1 MVTDQEIVQWG
12 YLLDPCFELT
22 NSAGAPLTNGWIEC
36 YIHGTRKKYYC
47 ASDFNGTLHPFK
59 IPLDSLGSNIVLAD
73 PNKAYDVYV
82 YNRFGSLVMSRY
94 NVSPGHASGTAV
106 VGGGD
111 AEHWIGH
118 GGSSVTIESG
128 TYASPLPLPSSPDY
142 EGTFVDR
149 VVDNEMVLKNGVYLF
164 DAVIRFRQ
172 DPQDLT
178 NTIRDLSIHT
188 GLSDTET
195 TVYEMDGAGPDADV
209 DNIHQIRVQFIRHV
223 DSEYNNIF
231 HLQLR
236 SPNDLQFAMIQNLSI
251 VKLGGGSAS
260 GGSQGGEYEAG
271 DYVEITD
278 ENVINVTGIQPAG
291 NYVSGTTY
299 THDMY
304 DVNQQLGAL
313 SGQIREVSGAIPS
326 LEGYATQDWVE
337 QQGYLT
343 EVPPEYV
350 TSGDLSSYV
359 TETEMQ
365 SAISGKA
372 DTSAIPSLEG
382 YATETWV
389 NDQGFIKE
397 VPSEYVTESEM
408 SGYVQEHTSGF
419 LTSADLPDVSD
430 MATQTWV
437 TEQHYITSADVPPQ
451 IEYSAGD
458 NIDITDHVVSVTDTS
473 LLLAGDNVSITPS
486 GNDYIISAQVPETSG
501 YVTEQEMND
510 AIQSATSA
518 FITSADIPD
527 LPDDLVTSGELAT
540 VSGEIVNQ
548 IPSLQGYATEEY
560 VTEHTSAFITSADL
574 PDLSDYATES
584 YVQDAIDSG
593 TSAFITSADL
603 PDVSDMATKTW
614 VGEQGYLT
622 SVPSEY
628 VTDTEL
634 ESELSGK
641 ADTSAIPDVSN
652 FVTQEDI
659 DAAVSGKMD
668 ATESSAFYPM
678 ATNPSGYLVSSDLNG
693 YATESYVQD
702 YTSGFVDYDYV
713 SEYVDS
719 QTSGKQ
725 DQLSFEYNE
734 ESAISAINGSALAGG
749 SSFDPSVLSGY
760 IPYSATS
767 IAAGSSNTASS
778 NSLAVGSSN
787 KASTRSLALG
797 QSSSGSTNSIG
808 IGLQSNGTNRSVSVG
823 QSNRAAEDSIS
834 VGTSNNASTGGGAIG
849 TNNRATIGSYAGG
862 NANDSNWCSFS
873 QGDSNVVNGNSMAV
887 GMSNS
892 ATSGA
897 AAVGMLNYAYSGQA
911 FGRYL
916 KANHGLVVG
925 EYNYDSGV
933 SFGIG
938 RGTGNA
944 ARADIFRINQS
955 GDAYKV
961 VGSGEGT
968 SYKYLNEYD
977 LALDGNN
984 KIIGIDGYDIAGGTG
999 GVTEQYVQDA
1009 VASGTSGKQDT
1020 LTFGYDSS
1028 DKINAI
1034 NGSAIAGGGGG
1045 HEYSGANG
1053 VYVDNENEVIR
1064 LDTSASNAIET
1075 VIENSGA
1082 WGGAGL
1088 PISAGPGIKVG
1099 LENGVLMISNDE
1111 IVLYS
1116 ANPSTDDPKTSAFTV
1131 SEPLTSF
1138 EKIRFENVGYTYV
1151 NSENTVRAP
1160 SATNEEVTTCF
1171 TYYCKSTDGNPL
1183 QLSMGAYSSSDGLT
1197 YNLIRSKFM
1206 YLANSNTSWQT
1217 NTTDGPRLCK
1227 IVGIGRK
1234 SN

>member
-118 GGSSVTIESG
+118 GGSSVTIDSG
-128 TYASPLPLPSSPDY
+128 TFSSSLPLPSSPDY

-172 DPQDLT
+172 DPNDLT
-178 NTIRDLSIHT
+178 NTIRDLSINT

-195 TVYEMDGAGPDADV
+195 TVYEMDGTGPDADT

-236 SPNDLQFAMIQNLSI
+236 SPNDLQFALIQNLSI
-251 VKLGGGSAS
+251 IKLGGGSAS
-260 GGSQGGEYEAG
+260 GGGQGGDYEAG

-278 ENVINVTGIQPAG
+278 ENVINVTGLQPAG

-299 THDMY
+299 SHDMY
-304 DVNQQLGAL
+304 DVNQQLVAL
-313 SGQIREVSGAIPS
+313 SGQVREVSGAIPS
-326 LEGYATQDWVE
+326 LDGYATQDWVE

-343 EVPPEYV
+343 EVPSQYI
-350 TSGDLSSYV
+350 

-372 DTSAIPSLEG
+372 DTSAIPSLDG

-389 NDQGFIKE
+389 NEQGFIKE
-397 VPSEYVTESEM
+397 VPSQYVTDFEM
-408 SGYVQEHTSGF
+408 SGYVQEHTSAF

-430 MATQTWV
+430 MATKTWV
-437 TEQHYITSADVPPQ
+437 NEQHYITSADVPAQ
-451 IEYSAGD
+451 VEYSAGD

-473 LLLAGDNVSITPS
+473 LLLAGDNISITPS
-486 GNDYIISAQVPETSG
+486 GNDYIISAQIPETSG

-518 FITSADIPD
+518 FITSAD
-527 LPDDLVTSGELAT
+527 LPDVSDMATQTWVTEQNYITSADIPPIPEDVVTSAELAT

-560 VTEHTSAFITSADL
+560 VTEQTSAFL
-574 PDLSDYATES
+574 
-584 YVQDAIDSG
+584 
-593 TSAFITSADL
+593 TSADL

-614 VGEQGYLT
+614 VSEQGYLT
-622 SVPSEY
+622 SIPSEY
-628 VTDTEL
+628 ITDTEL

-659 DAAVSGKMD
+659 DSSVSGKMD

-693 YATESYVQD
+693 YATEQYVQD
-702 YTSGFVDYDYV
+702 ETSAFLTSADLPSEEEVQFEELDLSSFVDSAYV
-713 SEYVDS
+713 TSYVAS

-725 DQLSFEYNE
+725 DTLTFGYTDNKISSINS
-734 ESAISAINGSALAGG
+734 SAI
-749 SSFDPSVLSGY
+749 Y
-760 IPYSATS
+760 
-767 IAAGSSNTASS
+767 
-778 NSLAVGSSN
+778 
-787 KASTRSLALG
+787 
-797 QSSSGSTNSIG
+797 
-808 IGLQSNGTNRSVSVG
+808 
-823 QSNRAAEDSIS
+823 
-834 VGTSNNASTGGGAIG
+834 STGG
-849 TNNRATIGSYAGG
+849 
-862 NANDSNWCSFS
+862 
-873 QGDSNVVNGNSMAV
+873 
-887 GMSNS
+887 
-892 ATSGA
+892 
-897 AAVGMLNYAYSGQA
+897 
-911 FGRYL
+911 
-916 KANHGLVVG
+916 
-925 EYNYDSGV
+925 
-933 SFGIG
+933 
-938 RGTGNA
+938 
-944 ARADIFRINQS
+944 
-955 GDAYKV
+955 
-961 VGSGEGT
+961 
-968 SYKYLNEYD
+968 
-977 LALDGNN
+977 
-984 KIIGIDGYDIAGGTG
+984 G

-1009 VASGTSGKQDT
+1009 IASGTSAFITSAELPSEEEVQFEELDLSGYATESYVDSAVSGKQDT

-1045 HEYSGANG
+1045 GSYTAGEFIDITNDVISVDSGEVSNLIPGSGILITQSSAGTTVSIDPDDISTMARLLG
-1053 VYVDNENEVIR
+1053 VD
-1064 LDTSASNAIET
+1064 ET
-1075 VIENSGA
+1075 VLWTGNISGGQTAELSENYSAFKEIKFKYRDWKESEYGSVHTEKFDTDSTKFDTICGWYKNYA
-1082 WGGAGL
+1082 TTRAVFIGSYSATDANHIML
-1088 PISAGPGIKVG
+1088 ISAVY
-1099 LENGVLMISNDE
+1099 NNAS
-1111 IVLYS
+1111 S
-1116 ANPSTDDPKTSAFTV
+1116 WT
-1131 SEPLTSF
+1131 
-1138 EKIRFENVGYTYV
+1138 
-1151 NSENTVRAP
+1151 
-1160 SATNEEVTTCF
+1160 
-1171 TYYCKSTDGNPL
+1171 
-1183 QLSMGAYSSSDGLT
+1183 GASDG
-1197 YNLIRSKFM
+1197 Y
-1206 YLANSNTSWQT
+1206 
-1217 NTTDGPRLCK
+1217 RLLE

-1234 SN
+1234 ES

>member
-22 NSAGAPLTNGWIEC
+22 NTAGKPLTNGWIEV
-36 YIHGTRKKYYC
+36 YIQGTRKKYYC

-128 TYASPLPLPSSPDY
+128 TYSSPLPLPSSPDY

-178 NTIRDLSIHT
+178 NTIRDLSVHT

-195 TVYEMDGAGPDADV
+195 TVYEMDGTGIDADT

-251 VKLGGGSAS
+251 IKLGGGSAS
-260 GGSQGGEYEAG
+260 GGSSGGDYEAG
-271 DYVEITD
+271 DYVEITY
-278 ENVINVTGIQPAG
+278 ENVINVTGLQPAG

-299 THDMY
+299 SQDMY
-304 DVNQQLGAL
+304 DLNQQLGAL
-313 SGQIREVSGAIPS
+313 SGQIRDVSGAIPS

-343 EVPPEYV
+343 EVP
-350 TSGDLSSYV
+350 SQYV
-359 TETEMQ
+359 TETEME

-397 VPSEYVTESEM
+397 VPSQYVTESEM
-408 SGYVQEHTSGF
+408 SGYVQENTSGF
-419 LTSADLPDVSD
+419 ITSADLPDVSD
-430 MATQTWV
+430 MATKTWV
-437 TEQHYITSADVPPQ
+437 TDQHYITSADVPPQ

-458 NIDITDHVVSVTDTS
+458 NIDITNHVVSVTDTS

-486 GNDYIISAQVPETSG
+486 GNDYIISAQVPETSAF
-501 YVTEQEMND
+501 VTEQEMND
-510 AIQSATSA
+510 AIQSA
-518 FITSADIPD
+518 
-527 LPDDLVTSGELAT
+527 
-540 VSGEIVNQ
+540 
-548 IPSLQGYATEEY
+548 
-560 VTEHTSAFITSADL
+560 
-574 PDLSDYATES
+574 
-584 YVQDAIDSG
+584 

-622 SVPSEY
+622 SIPSEY
-628 VTDTEL
+628 ITETEL

-659 DAAVSGKMD
+659 DSAVSGKMD

-693 YATESYVQD
+693 YATE
-702 YTSGFVDYDYV
+702 
-713 SEYVDS
+713 
-719 QTSGKQ
+719 
-725 DQLSFEYNE
+725 
-734 ESAISAINGSALAGG
+734 
-749 SSFDPSVLSGY
+749 
-760 IPYSATS
+760 
-767 IAAGSSNTASS
+767 
-778 NSLAVGSSN
+778 
-787 KASTRSLALG
+787 
-797 QSSSGSTNSIG
+797 
-808 IGLQSNGTNRSVSVG
+808 
-823 QSNRAAEDSIS
+823 
-834 VGTSNNASTGGGAIG
+834 
-849 TNNRATIGSYAGG
+849 
-862 NANDSNWCSFS
+862 
-873 QGDSNVVNGNSMAV
+873 
-887 GMSNS
+887 
-892 ATSGA
+892 
-897 AAVGMLNYAYSGQA
+897 
-911 FGRYL
+911 
-916 KANHGLVVG
+916 
-925 EYNYDSGV
+925 
-933 SFGIG
+933 
-938 RGTGNA
+938 
-944 ARADIFRINQS
+944 
-955 GDAYKV
+955 
-961 VGSGEGT
+961 
-968 SYKYLNEYD
+968 
-977 LALDGNN
+977 
-984 KIIGIDGYDIAGGTG
+984 
-999 GVTEQYVQDA
+999 QYVQDETSA
-1009 VASGTSGKQDT
+1009 FVDSDYVTDYVSSQTSGKQDT
-1020 LTFGYDSS
+1020 LTFGYDES

-1034 NGSAIAGGGGG
+1034 NGSAIAGGGGGGG

-1053 VYVDNENEVIR
+1053 VYVDNENEVIG

-1088 PISAGPGIKVG
+1088 PISAGPGIAVSLVSGTLVIG
-1099 LENGVLMISNDE
+1099 LD
-1111 IVLYS
+1111 
-1116 ANPSTDDPKTSAFTV
+1116 TSAV
-1131 SEPLTSF
+1131 Q
-1138 EKIRFENVGYTYV
+1138 
-1151 NSENTVRAP
+1151 AM
-1160 SATNEEVTTCF
+1160 
-1171 TYYCKSTDGNPL
+1171 
-1183 QLSMGAYSSSDGLT
+1183 LS
-1197 YNLIRSKFM
+1197 
-1206 YLANSNTSWQT
+1206 
-1217 NTTDGPRLCK
+1217 
-1227 IVGIGRK
+1227 
-1234 SN
+1234 